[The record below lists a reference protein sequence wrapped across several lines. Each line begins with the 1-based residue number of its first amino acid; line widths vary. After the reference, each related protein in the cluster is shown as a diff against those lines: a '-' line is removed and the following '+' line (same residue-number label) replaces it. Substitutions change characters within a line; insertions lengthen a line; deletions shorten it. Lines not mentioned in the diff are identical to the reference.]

1 MSETTTT
8 TDATDAAEEPHAI
21 FEQDGHVAILTL
33 NRPAKRNALSGEML
47 ARMYAAWQE
56 IDTNPDIRV
65 AIVTG
70 AGGNFCAGADLK
82 AMASGYGDNN
92 AWARQAASDDD
103 MHWKALLR
111 HFIPGKPIIAAV
123 EGYAVAGGTE
133 ILQAMDIRVA
143 GEGATFGVAE
153 VRRGLFPLGGST
165 VRLSRQ
171 IPYTIAADML
181 LTGRF
186 VPATEAKEI
195 GLIGHVV
202 PDGQA
207 LAKAREIADAIAGNG
222 PLAVQAVLKSLRAT
236 RELPEKEGLALELE
250 IGMPIFLTEDAKEGP
265 TAFAEKRVP
274 DFKGR

>member
-1 MSETTTT
+1 MSETTT
-8 TDATDAAEEPHAI
+8 EPHAI
-21 FEQDGHVAILTL
+21 FEHDGHVAVVTL
-33 NRPAKRNALSGEML
+33 NRPEKRNALSGEML
-47 ARMYAAWQE
+47 VRMYDAWVE
-56 IDTNPDIRV
+56 IDSNPDIRV

-70 AGGNFCAGADLK
+70 AGGNFCSGADLK
-82 AMASGYGDNN
+82 AMAGGYGDQDE
-92 AWARQAASDDD
+92 WASRIAGDDD
-103 MHWKALLR
+103 LHWKALLR
-111 HFIPGKPIIAAV
+111 HFIPNKPLIAAV

-143 GEGATFGVAE
+143 GQSATFGVAE

-186 VPATEAKEI
+186 VPAEEAKAI

-207 LAKAREIADAIAGNG
+207 LAKAHEIAEAIAANG
-222 PLAVQAVLKSLRAT
+222 PLAVQAVLRSMRST

-250 IGMPIFLTEDAKEGP
+250 IGWPIFATEDAKEGP
-265 TAFAEKRVP
+265 TAFAEKRAP
-274 DFKGR
+274 NFQGR

>member
-1 MSETTTT
+1 MSQV
-8 TDATDAAEEPHAI
+8 APEEPHLL
-21 FEQDGHVAILTL
+21 FEHVGHVAVATL
-33 NRPAKRNALSGEML
+33 NRPAKKNALSGEML
-47 ARMYAAWQE
+47 VRMHDAWVE
-56 IDTNPDIRV
+56 VDTNPDIRV
-65 AIVTG
+65 LIVTG
-70 AGGNFCAGADLK
+70 AGGNFCSGADLK
-82 AMASGYGDNN
+82 AMAAGHPDDEYSQ
-92 AWARQAASDDD
+92 RFAADSDL
-103 MHWKALLR
+103 HWKALLR

-143 GEGATFGVAE
+143 GESATFGVAE

-171 IPYTIAADML
+171 IPYTLAADIL

-186 VPATEAKEI
+186 VPAAEAREI

-207 LAKAREIADAIAGNG
+207 LAKAHEIADTIAANG
-222 PLAVQAVLKSLRAT
+222 PLAVQAVLRSLRAT

-250 IGMPIFLTEDAKEGP
+250 IGSPVFMTNDAQEGP
-265 TAFAEKRVP
+265 TAFAEKRP
-274 DFKGR
+274 ANFTGT